1 MSHSDF
7 QSILADP
14 SLSKQL
20 FYKDKITVHGSMMLA
35 GQVPNLLTLAN
46 SRRPPGG
53 LSALFAPM
61 LRKQFLATNWPD
73 KLTVVPDSPARLS
86 ELTDIPA
93 FRSISTFFDA
103 WPGLARVPDE
113 TLQPADVARRYF
125 EAGASISFD
134 MADKVLPELR
144 PWLSKLQL
152 DLCLPANVMGRC
164 IVYASAKGTGARMHF
179 DQNAN
184 FVVHLH
190 GEKIWR
196 VAPNRHVT
204 NPTEQYIVGM
214 AGLPRELQ
222 LYCRSDMPQT
232 MPADYEEIPM
242 RRGSVMFLPR
252 GYWHATEASE
262 DSLQLNF
269 TFSQPSWA
277 DALLPALQRRLLR
290 HEHWRALA
298 YGAGAGDPIRQRAA
312 EDHFQKLLEHLLEDL
327 APLNAGEI
335 ISEIRPVEAATD
347 VDLGKS

>member
-1 MSHSDF
+1 
-7 QSILADP
+7 
-14 SLSKQL
+14 
-20 FYKDKITVHGSMMLA
+20 
-35 GQVPNLLTLAN
+35 
-46 SRRPPGG
+46 
-53 LSALFAPM
+53 
-61 LRKQFLATNWPD
+61 
-73 KLTVVPDSPARLS
+73 
-86 ELTDIPA
+86 
-93 FRSISTFFDA
+93 
-103 WPGLARVPDE
+103 
-113 TLQPADVARRYF
+113 
-125 EAGASISFD
+125 
-134 MADKVLPELR
+134 
-144 PWLSKLQL
+144 
-152 DLCLPANVMGRC
+152 
-164 IVYASAKGTGARMHF
+164 
-179 DQNAN
+179 
-184 FVVHLH
+184 
-190 GEKIWR
+190 
-196 VAPNRHVT
+196 
-204 NPTEQYIVGM
+204 M